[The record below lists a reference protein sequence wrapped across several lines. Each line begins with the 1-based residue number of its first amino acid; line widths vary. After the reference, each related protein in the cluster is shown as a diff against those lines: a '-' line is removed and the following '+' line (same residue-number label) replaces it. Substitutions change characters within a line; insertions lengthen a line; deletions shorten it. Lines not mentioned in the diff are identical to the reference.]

1 MNTTRPMNHQND
13 FTACRIDIS
22 NDLVDQLSHDPLP
35 QSDIRSRIAPD
46 HFEICRQRTEVC
58 GTRRCRSG
66 GFCDVFLDRR
76 LQLCRAYKRTIPTN
90 LKFARD
96 KPIGRV
102 RGVVLTKG
110 LVRRVT
116 RRLEV
121 ALERLQD
128 FLVALRLLPIC
139 FQRRVDR
146 PRFEYTEQFVLDCIV
161 HANAAERDTWRLATV
176 EPTTKACV
184 TRSIVILA
192 GVIDHHLPTATS
204 TAHQPRKKRCA
215 ALGRARLI
223 RSRQIACQ
231 PLADR
236 LPTPP
241 LSITLV

>member
-1 MNTTRPMNHQND
+1 
-13 FTACRIDIS
+13 
-22 NDLVDQLSHDPLP
+22 
-35 QSDIRSRIAPD
+35 
-46 HFEICRQRTEVC
+46 
-58 GTRRCRSG
+58 
-66 GFCDVFLDRR
+66 
-76 LQLCRAYKRTIPTN
+76 TIPTK

-128 FLVALRLLPIC
+128 FIVALRLLPIC

-192 GVIDHHLPTATS
+192 GVIDHHLRPQRRQRLNPAS
-204 TAHQPRKKRCA
+204 SDAPRLA
-215 ALGRARLI
+215 APAG
-223 RSRQIACQ
+223 
-231 PLADR
+231 LAPASF
-236 LPTPP
+236 L
-241 LSITLV
+241 

>member
-46 HFEICRQRTEVC
+46 
-58 GTRRCRSG
+58 
-66 GFCDVFLDRR
+66 
-76 LQLCRAYKRTIPTN
+76 
-90 LKFARD
+90 
-96 KPIGRV
+96 
-102 RGVVLTKG
+102 
-110 LVRRVT
+110 
-116 RRLEV
+116 
-121 ALERLQD
+121 RLQD
-128 FLVALRLLPIC
+128 FVVALRLLPIC

-146 PRFEYTEQFVLDCIV
+146 PWFEYTEQFVLDCIV

-204 TAHQPRKKRCA
+204 TPHQPRKKRCA

-231 PLADR
+231 HLADR
-236 LPTPP
+236 LRTRP
-241 LSITLV
+241 LDITLV